1 MHINRCYYKCTR
13 VSHKL
18 LFFYLQ
24 SLDRCYSHPKKNISL
39 TNSYEIIYKD
49 AEQKQCITSHQSA
62 VGPSL
67 SVYDDYI

>member
-13 VSHKL
+13 VSYKG

-39 TNSYEIIYKD
+39 TNSY
-49 AEQKQCITSHQSA
+49 AEQKQCITLHQSA